1 MNDKIHMGK
10 LVYQKLKEDGRSAS
24 WLAKQIHCSRTH
36 IYKLFQKSEIFHP
49 QLVQIGIALEFDFFT
64 HYSKVV
70 YKRYSKKVIK
80 SRQIG
85 YIMSPHWRH
94 NFLINI

>member
-36 IYKLFQKSEIFHP
+36 IYKLFQKSEIPHP
-49 QLVQIGIALEFDFFT
+49 QLVQIGIALESDFFT

-70 YKRYSKKVIK
+70 YKGIQRKLSKVAK
-80 SRQIG
+80 
-85 YIMSPHWRH
+85 
-94 NFLINI
+94 LAT